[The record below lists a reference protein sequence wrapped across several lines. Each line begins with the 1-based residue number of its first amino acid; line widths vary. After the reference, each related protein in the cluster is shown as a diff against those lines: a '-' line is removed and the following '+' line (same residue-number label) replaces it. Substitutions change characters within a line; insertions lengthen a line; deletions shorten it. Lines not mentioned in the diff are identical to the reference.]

1 MVWHAAALFQ
11 RCRSTTMKVG
21 LLIQNNLWFCPYVNI
36 YTELLKEWNVDYDLI
51 FWNRDKKDGETGIAY
66 NGIVANGRFKKLI
79 GYWNYGKFLEK
90 IIKQKEYDRLIVFS
104 PQIGIFISKFL
115 KKHYYKKYIFDYR
128 DLSIEQYGFL
138 RKPFERLLY
147 YSYANVISSP
157 GFKKC
162 LPKKDYI
169 ISHNFIASEVE
180 KAIVNNVP
188 QYSTNPTEILTIGGI
203 RDFDSN
209 SQIISSVAN
218 VDGFEMKF
226 VGRGPAKEQLESY
239 AKSNDVKNI
248 TFEGYY
254 EKADEPNYILK
265 SSFLNIFY
273 PDIITHATALSNR
286 FYNSLIYRRPMIV
299 TKGQI
304 QGDYA
309 ERYNV
314 GIALENPSDLPEL
327 IDKWI
332 RTVDFETYQKNC
344 INLLNRFMKDYDNF
358 KNCLRSFLE

>member
-1 MVWHAAALFQ
+1 
-11 RCRSTTMKVG
+11 MKVG

-36 YTELLKEWNVDYDLI
+36 YTELLKEWNVEYDLI
-51 FWNRDKKDGETGIAY
+51 FWNRDKKDEDVGIAY
-66 NGIVANGRFKKLI
+66 NGIAANGKFSKLL
-79 GYWNYGKFLEK
+79 GYWNYGRFLIK
-90 IIKQKEYDRLIVFS
+90 IIKLNRYDRLIVFS
-104 PQIGIFISKFL
+104 PQIGIFLSKFL
-115 KKHYYKKYIFDYR
+115 KKNYSQKYIFDYR

-138 RKPFERLLY
+138 RKPFERLLD

-180 KAIVNNVP
+180 KAIKQDVP
-188 QYSTNPTEILTIGGI
+188 QYTTNPTEILTIGGI

-209 SQIISSVAN
+209 IQIISSLAN
-218 VDGFEMKF
+218 LKGYKMKF

-304 QGDYA
+304 QGDYV

-314 GIALENPSDLPEL
+314 GIALENPSDLPNL
-327 IDKWI
+327 ISEWNKN
-332 RTVDFETYQKNC
+332 VDFNTYQNNC
-344 INLLNRFMKDYDNF
+344 IALLKQFLSDYDNF
-358 KNCLRSFLE
+358 KNCFRNFLK